1 MRIVENP
8 NELLRISQ
16 MANLI
21 VSRFAH
27 QPTIT
32 TEEEEEVK
40 PATSAAQLTQ
50 FIWRD
55 QVDPHSASA
64 RALAEE
70 EHHLQDTNKG
80 RLGLFR
86 GKPLHGISR
95 EQIAR
100 ESENCTNCFRLN
112 GCCSVACA
120 FTRKGLTNGI
130 LILRPFCCAPAAVA
144 VAPSPPL

>member
-1 MRIVENP
+1 
-8 NELLRISQ
+8 

-55 QVDPHSASA
+55 HT
-64 RALAEE
+64 ALRQ
-70 EHHLQDTNKG
+70 EH
-80 RLGLFR
+80 
-86 GKPLHGISR
+86 
-95 EQIAR
+95 
-100 ESENCTNCFRLN
+100 
-112 GCCSVACA
+112 
-120 FTRKGLTNGI
+120 
-130 LILRPFCCAPAAVA
+130 
-144 VAPSPPL
+144 